1 LLFDFLVAAKEA
13 RTATVL
19 TGAICLG
26 VSISGWMAILLVALL
41 LPGGHPPLVAY
52 VAVPVVLATIPVS
65 VVGVVASRM
74 AILGKASPPLL
85 SWILLTGNGL
95 ALLGPVY
102 ALIRTFV
109 T

>member
-1 LLFDFLVAAKEA
+1 M
-13 RTATVL
+13 L

-26 VSISGWMAILLVALL
+26 VSISGWIAILLVALL

-52 VAVPVVLATIPVS
+52 VAVPIILATIPVS

-74 AILGKASPPLL
+74 AILGKASPPLS
-85 SWILLTGNGL
+85 SWGLLTGNGL
-95 ALLGPVY
+95 ALLCAVY
-102 ALIRTFV
+102 ALIRTFM